1 MSKLLDRLTEP
12 QREAVTHLEGPLLI
26 LAGPGSGKTRVIT
39 HRIAWLLEQG
49 VSPHQILALTF
60 TNKAAAEMQSRVAV
74 LAPGAVVWTS
84 TFHRFCAR
92 LLRDH
97 ARLVGLEE
105 NFTILDADDS
115 RKALRRAME
124 NIRLDLS
131 LFPPERVAHEI
142 SNAKNRLVRPE
153 DYDGWQ
159 GSPVAHLVA
168 KAYPAYQAHLQMAN
182 VVDFDDLL
190 MYSALLVRDNPELRA
205 RRDERHRYI
214 MVDEYQDTNT
224 AQYALVRALSID
236 HPNLA
241 VTGDPDQSIYSWRGA
256 NLGNILDFERDYPDV
271 RVVRLEQ
278 NYRSTQRIL
287 SVAARLIS
295 FNRQRKEK
303 ALFTENA
310 EGAKVRLTAFGTQ
323 RDEADDIAAR
333 IAADVR
339 SGRRRLSDYAVFYRT
354 NALSRS
360 LEHALRERGL
370 RYQMVHGVE
379 FYQRREVKDLLA
391 YLDLLNNPRNEVA
404 FLRVINTPPRGI
416 GKSTVGRILEY
427 AAARRMAPLAAAR
440 ESGLIAG
447 LPKRAAV
454 SVAKFV
460 SMYDE
465 LVSLAAGPVEEILGT
480 VLARSGYREYLQD
493 SGTEEDEQRLANIE
507 ELLTA
512 ARQFDEN
519 FFGDGALEQFL
530 EEAALVNDTD
540 AWSENDDAV
549 TLMTLHASKGL
560 EFPVVFIVALEE
572 GLIPHQRSTDSPQEY
587 EEERR
592 LLFVGITRAKEE
604 LHLSWARYRDFRGQ
618 RRLTIPSPFVLEFPR
633 DEMELEDLGWRG
645 TPASAGGAAS
655 GTGDGSA
662 DFGDFGDVQF
672 EDGGH
677 AAGIDDTAHDP
688 ADDDIAFD
696 INELERTAK
705 PPAGRAPV
713 ARETVSRE
721 GAGRDA
727 VDAAE
732 VSSAFE
738 DEPVMRPRK
747 DWRAAGAAAADRAG
761 EAPNLGSLSTAAE
774 LAARQSGKAAAEAA
788 LTAPRVPVEIFVQD
802 MIVAHPQYGL
812 GKIVALSGA
821 GGGRVAT
828 VQFALAETGKKK
840 FVLAKSPLVPAGKS

>member
-1 MSKLLDRLTEP
+1 MTRLLENLTEP
-12 QREAVTHLEGPLLI
+12 QREAVTHAEGPLLI

-49 VSPHQILALTF
+49 APPHQILALTF
-60 TNKAAAEMQSRVAV
+60 TNKAAAEMRHRVAT

-97 ARLVGLEE
+97 ARLVGLDE
-105 NFTILDADDS
+105 NFTILDAEDS

-131 LFPPERVAHEI
+131 LFPPERIVHEI
-142 SNAKNRLVRPE
+142 SNAKNRLLRPE

-159 GSPVAHLVA
+159 GSPVAHLVSR
-168 KAYPAYQAHLQMAN
+168 AYPAYQAHLQAAN

-190 MYSALLVRDNPELRA
+190 MYSALLLRDNPELRA

-214 MVDEYQDTNT
+214 MVDEYQDTNA

-256 NLGNILDFERDYPDV
+256 NLGNILDFERDFPGV

-295 FNRQRKEK
+295 YNRFRKEK

-310 EGAKVRLTAFGTQ
+310 AGAPVRLTAFATQ

-339 SGRRRLSDYAVFYRT
+339 AGRRRLSDFAVFYRT
-354 NALSRS
+354 NALSRA

-404 FLRVINTPPRGI
+404 FLRVVNTPPRGI
-416 GKSTVGRILEY
+416 GKSTIARIVDY
-427 AAARRMAPLAAAR
+427 AAARRLAPLAAAR
-440 ESGLIAG
+440 ESGLIDG

-454 SVAKFV
+454 AVAKFV
-460 SMYDE
+460 AMYDE
-465 LVSLAAGPVEEILGT
+465 LASLAAGPVEEILGT

-493 SGTEEDEQRLANIE
+493 SGSEEDEQRLANIE

-530 EEAALVNDTD
+530 EEASLVNDTD
-540 AWSENDDAV
+540 AWSENDDSV

-560 EFPVVFIVALEE
+560 EFPVVFVVALEE
-572 GLIPHQRSTDSPQEY
+572 GLIPHQRSTESPQEY

-618 RRLTIPSPFVLEFPR
+618 RRLTIPSPFMLEFPR
-633 DEMELEDLGWRG
+633 DEMDLDDLGWRG
-645 TPASAGGAAS
+645 TAASAAGKGG
-655 GTGDGSA
+655 DY
-662 DFGDFGDVQF
+662 GDVQF
-672 EDGGH
+672 EDGIPSTHSGDH
-677 AAGIDDTAHDP
+677 VDEAIE
-688 ADDDIAFD
+688 FD
-696 INELERTAK
+696 IHALERAANPSSVGPT
-705 PPAGRAPV
+705 
-713 ARETVSRE
+713 SRE
-721 GAGRDA
+721 AH
-727 VDAAE
+727 VAAE
-732 VSSAFE
+732 FE
-738 DEPVMRPRK
+738 DEPSLRHRK
-747 DWRAAGAAAADRAG
+747 DWRAAGAAAADRADTPQSL
-761 EAPNLGSLSTAAE
+761 ASLSTAAE
-774 LAARQSGKAAAEAA
+774 LAARQAGKAAAEVA
-788 LTAPRVPVEIFVQD
+788 LAAPRVPVEVFVQD
-802 MIVAHPQYGL
+802 MIVAHPRYGQ
-812 GKIVALSGA
+812 GKIVALSGG

-828 VQFALAETGKKK
+828 VQFEAAEAGKKK

>member
-60 TNKAAAEMQSRVAV
+60 TNKAAAEMQHRVAA

-168 KAYPAYQAHLQMAN
+168 KAYPAYQAHLQAAN

-214 MVDEYQDTNT
+214 MVDEYQDTNA
-224 AQYALVRALSID
+224 AQYALVRALSIL

-310 EGAKVRLTAFGTQ
+310 EGARVRLTAFGTQ

-339 SGRRRLSDYAVFYRT
+339 AGRRRLSDYAVFYRT
-354 NALSRS
+354 NALSRA

-379 FYQRREVKDLLA
+379 FYQRREVKDLLG
-391 YLDLLNNPRNEVA
+391 YLDLLNNPRNEVS

-427 AAARRMAPLAAAR
+427 ASARRMAPLAAAR
-440 ESGLIAG
+440 ESGLIEG

-460 SMYDE
+460 AMYDE

-519 FFGDGALEQFL
+519 FFGEGALEQFL

-540 AWSENDDAV
+540 AWSEDDDAV

-560 EFPVVFIVALEE
+560 EFPVVFVVALEE

-618 RRLTIPSPFVLEFPR
+618 RRLTIPSPFMLEFPR
-633 DEMELEDLGWRG
+633 DEMELEDFGWRG
-645 TPASAGGAAS
+645 TPASAGGAS
-655 GTGDGSA
+655 G

-672 EDGGH
+672 EEGGH
-677 AAGIDDTAHDP
+677 AGIDEAH
-688 ADDDIAFD
+688 AGDDDIAFD
-696 INELERTAK
+696 IHELERTAK
-705 PPAGRAPV
+705 PSAKTPAGPAP
-713 ARETVSRE
+713 ASRE
-721 GAGRDA
+721 VAEAED
-727 VDAAE
+727 VAAT
-732 VSSAFE
+732 FE

-747 DWRAAGAAAADRAG
+747 DWRAAGAAAASRAG
-761 EAPNLGSLSTAAE
+761 EIPDLGSMSTAAE

-788 LTAPRVPVEIFVQD
+788 LAAPRVPVELFVQD
-802 MIVAHPQYGL
+802 MIVTHPHYGP
-812 GKIVALSGA
+812 GKIVALSGS

-828 VQFALAETGKKK
+828 VQFASAEAGKKK
-840 FVLAKSPLVPAGKS
+840 FVLAKSPLVPAGKVSGS